1 MAEFSEDRFTED
13 APIDGE
19 RSRRIA
25 EIVNAALEVPPA
37 ERSAFLDAACAS
49 EEALRREAEALLAA
63 DRTAE
68 EGFTAPPPSSRGLI
82 GSTLSHYRIVEQL
95 GAGGMSEVYLAED
108 EKLGRR
114 VALKVLPRELAAS
127 PERLARFRREARTV
141 AALNHPNIVTLHS
154 TEDAQGLYFLTMEL
168 LEGGTLR
175 GRVRPG
181 GLAPDELLRL
191 ALPLADAV
199 AAAHARGITH
209 RDLKPANVMISGDG
223 RVKVV
228 DFGLAKV
235 SAEDREGSTSL
246 TVDGRILGTVAYMSP
261 EQVMGHPVDGRSD
274 VFSLGI
280 VLYELATGEHPF
292 AAPSRAEFMSKILRD
307 TPEPATARNPRLPR
321 RLDEI
326 LDRCLEKDPDRRY
339 QDARALL
346 EDLNGLQRELA
357 EAPAVFRPRRAGIA
371 VAAGLLLAALAG
383 VALVRTSPFAAPA
396 PATAPVPVSLTV
408 AAVPARTAVA
418 VLHFQNLTGDPQL
431 DWLRMGLTEMLVT
444 DLSQS
449 PQLDVLGTARLSQ
462 ILEDLEVVD
471 NRPLSFDL
479 VQEVARRAAVRKV
492 IRGSFAPVEGKIL
505 ISFQVEDA
513 ATGKTLRGDRVQ
525 GPGGEQLLSLMD
537 ALAAAVHRHLDLA
550 PPAAGRVALQDVTT
564 SSVEAWRLYTEALGL
579 HYQAKN
585 SEAIVL
591 LERAV
596 ELDPGFALALADL
609 GTFHGNLGHQG
620 LSLSYLERAVER
632 AERLPLH
639 QRSLIQG
646 RYYARKWGTYGR
658 AAESFRE
665 TLRLYPDRDAPRNN
679 LARIEASLE
688 RYESAARELEIILAQ
703 GTRFAPTS
711 FSAANIQAALGR
723 FEQGHRLL
731 LDLAAR
737 EPDSWIAQVGLGWHL
752 TQWGKLAEAAPPL
765 ERAAALRPG
774 EVSVI
779 QALWRLAVLREDK
792 PEADRAARDLARL
805 DDPYARWRGALCLAR
820 NAQLRGAYDEALDHL
835 AAAARAFPQPEA
847 FTAMAHCWTAD
858 LLLDLGEPARA
869 LAEAQLARGIAPG
882 DWPELQGMFLAA
894 LAQQELGRPAEADA
908 LVAELKR
915 RAAVN
920 PNAVEKRQILHLE
933 GRLALARGHPASAV
947 ASLRKAAA
955 LLPPRGVEIHWHMQ
969 PDHVPVWYDLGRAE
983 LIAGR
988 PAQATKWLERAATSG
1003 AERIEFPV
1011 AYRRSAQLLRR
1022 IGAASKRLGDLLAR
1036 PARGQR
1042 P

>member
-1 MAEFSEDRFTED
+1 MAEFSEGRLTED

-37 ERSAFLDAACAS
+37 ERAAFLDAVCGG
-49 EEALRREAEALLAA
+49 EGALRREAEALLAA

-68 EGFTAPPPSSRGLI
+68 GFAAPPPPSRSLI
-82 GSTLSHYRIVEQL
+82 GSTLSHYRIVEHL

-175 GRVRPG
+175 ERIRPG
-181 GLAPDELLRL
+181 GLAADELLRL

-199 AAAHARGITH
+199 AAAHAKGITH
-209 RDLKPANVMISGDG
+209 RDLKPANVMISGDD

-235 SAEDREGSTSL
+235 SAEGAEDREGSTSL

-261 EQVMGHPVDGRSD
+261 EQVVGHPVDCRSD

-307 TPEPATARNPRLPR
+307 APVPAAERNPRLPR

-326 LDRCLEKDPDRRY
+326 LDRCLEKDPDLRY
-339 QDARALL
+339 PDARALL
-346 EDLNGLQRELA
+346 EDLKSLQSGSA
-357 EAPAVFRPRRAGIA
+357 VAPAVFRPRRLGLA
-371 VAAGLLLAALAG
+371 VAAGLLLATLLA
-383 VALVRTSPFAAPA
+383 VALVRTERFNNSTPAPA
-396 PATAPVPVSLTV
+396 PPQTTA

-431 DWLRMGLTEMLVT
+431 DWLRAGLTEMLVT

-449 PQLDVLGTARLSQ
+449 PGLEVLGTDRLHQ
-462 ILEDLEVVD
+462 ILTDLDVD
-471 NRPLSFDL
+471 NGPMSFDM
-479 VQEVARRAAVRKV
+479 VQKVARRAAVRQV
-492 IRGSFAPVEGKIL
+492 IRGTYVRVGRNVL
-505 ISFQVEDA
+505 ISFQIEDA
-513 ATGKTLRGDRVQ
+513 SNGEILGSDRVQ
-525 GPGGEQLLSLMD
+525 GPGDERLLSLVD
-537 ALAAAVHRHLDLA
+537 ALVAAVHRKLDVA
-550 PPAAGRVALQDVTT
+550 PPASAPLTLQDVTT

-579 HYQAKN
+579 HYQAKD
-585 SEAIVL
+585 SEAIPL

-596 ELDPGFALALADL
+596 ELDPAFALALADL

-620 LSLSYLERAVER
+620 LSRTYMGRAVEQ
-632 AERLPLH
+632 AERLPVD

-646 RYYARKWGTYGR
+646 RYYAEKWGTYSR
-658 AAESFRE
+658 AVESFRE
-665 TLRLYPDRDAPRNN
+665 TLRLYPNRDSPRNN
-679 LARIEASLE
+679 LAILEAFLE
-688 RYESAARELEIILAQ
+688 RYDRAAQEYETLLAQ
-703 GTRFAPTS
+703 GTGFAPTTV
-711 FSAANIQAALGR
+711 SAANVQAALGR

-737 EPDSWIAQVGLGWHL
+737 QPDSWIAQVGLGWHL
-752 TQWGKLAEAAPPL
+752 TQWGKLDEAAPAL

-774 EVSVI
+774 DVSVG
-779 QALWRLAVLREDK
+779 QGEWRLAVLREDW
-792 PEADRAARDLARL
+792 PQAERAARDLAGL
-805 DDPYARWRGALCLAR
+805 DDPYARWRGALSLAR
-820 NAQLRGAYDEALDHL
+820 NAQFRGAFDEALSHL

-858 LLLDLGEPARA
+858 LLLDRSAAARA
-869 LAEAQLARGIAPG
+869 LAEAQRAQKLAPG

-894 LAQQELGRPAEADA
+894 LAQQELGRPGAADA
-908 LVAELKR
+908 LLAELKR
-915 RAAVN
+915 RAARN
-920 PNAVEKRQILHLE
+920 PNAVEERQILRLE
-933 GRLALARGHPASAV
+933 GRLALARGNPAGAV
-947 ASLRKAAA
+947 ASLRKAAS
-955 LLPPRGVEIHWHMQ
+955 LLPPRGVEIHWHVQ

-983 LIAGR
+983 LAAGR
-988 PAQATKWLERAATSG
+988 QEQAAKWFAKVAASG
-1003 AERIEFPV
+1003 AEHIEFPV
-1011 AYRRSAQLLRR
+1011 AYVRSRELL
-1022 IGAASKRLGDLLAR
+1022 KRTPG
-1036 PARGQR
+1036 
-1042 P
+1042 